1 MYKNFHLMAKPT
13 SFECNLNCDYCFYL
27 EKESLYKKEQNA
39 IAMSDEVL
47 ENYIKSYIASQST
60 DVVEF
65 AWQGGEPT
73 MVGLDFFHRALKYQ
87 TIHAN
92 GKIIKNT
99 LQTNGLLI
107 NEDWAYFLAKNH
119 FLVGI
124 SIDGMQVIH
133 DRYRITRSNKGS
145 FEKVINAIKIF
156 NDFGVEYNTLTVVN
170 NENYKHGAEIYCFL
184 KSIGS
189 KHHQYIP
196 IVEADNVDFSLDND
210 VIKIGRTHVKP
221 FSTPRSGYGQFMT
234 DVFDEWIKED
244 VGKVFIQLFDA
255 TLISWF
261 GYESSMC
268 LFNKE
273 CGQSL
278 VIERNG
284 DVYSCDHF
292 VYPEFCLGNIQQTPL
307 QELFLSEKQKK
318 FSCSKSSLSEQCKQC
333 QFESYCYGGCP
344 KHRIDTSVDQMPHN
358 YLCQSYQHYF
368 KHVSKYMDFMV
379 NELHQGRNVFA
390 VMDWAKGQRD

>member
-1 MYKNFHLMAKPT
+1 MSKNFHLMAKPT
-13 SFECNLNCDYCFYL
+13 SFECNLNCSYCFYL
-27 EKESLYKKEQNA
+27 EKESLYREEQKC

-47 ENYIKSYIASQST
+47 ENYIKSYIESQST

-73 MVGLDFFHRALKYQ
+73 MAGLGFFQRALQYQ
-87 TIHAN
+87 TKHSN

-107 NEDWAYFLAKNH
+107 NEDWAHFLAKNQI
-119 FLVGI
+119 LVGI
-124 SIDGMQVIH
+124 SIDGMQIIH
-133 DRYRITRSNKGS
+133 DCYRITRSGKGS
-145 FEKVINAIKIF
+145 FEKVVKAINLF
-156 NDFGVEYNTLTVVN
+156 NQYKVEYNTLTVIN
-170 NENYKHGAEIYCFL
+170 NKNYKYGADIYRFL
-184 KSIGS
+184 KSLGAN
-189 KHHQYIP
+189 HHQYIP
-196 IVEADNVDFSLDND
+196 IVEVADIHFPDDD
-210 VIKIGRTHVKP
+210 QIIKINHSSVKP
-221 FSTPRSGYGQFMT
+221 FSTPRGGFGQFMA

-244 VGKVFIQLFDA
+244 VGRVFIQLFDA

-278 VIERNG
+278 IIERNG

-292 VYPEFCLGNIQQTPL
+292 VYPEFRLGNIQQRSL
-307 QELFLSEKQKK
+307 QELISSERQNK
-318 FSCSKSSLSEQCKQC
+318 FSCAKSVLSQQCQQC
-333 QFESYCYGGCP
+333 QFSIYCYGGCP
-344 KHRIDTSVDQMPHN
+344 KHRIDTSVDQLPHN

-379 NELHQGRNVFA
+379 KELNQGRNVFS
-390 VMDWAKGQRD
+390 VMEWAKSQVE

>member
-1 MYKNFHLMAKPT
+1 MNKNFHLMAKPT

-27 EKESLYKKEQNA
+27 EKQSLYNKEQQC

-47 ENYIKSYIASQST
+47 ENYIKSYIESQST

-73 MVGLDFFHRALKYQ
+73 MAGLDFFQRALHYQ
-87 TIHAN
+87 TTHAN

-107 NEDWAYFLAKNH
+107 NQDWAYFLAKNQ

-124 SIDGMQVIH
+124 SIDGMQAIH
-133 DRYRITRSNKGS
+133 DRYRITRSGKGS
-145 FEKVINAIKIF
+145 FDKVINAIKLF
-156 NDFGVEYNTLTVVN
+156 NQFNVEYNTLTVVN
-170 NENYKHGAEIYCFL
+170 NENYKYGAEIYRFL

-189 KHHQYIP
+189 NHHQYIP
-196 IVEADNVDFSLDND
+196 IVEAENIHFTPDESK
-210 VIKIGRTHVKP
+210 IIIGRNSVKP
-221 FSTPRSGYGQFMT
+221 FSTPRDGYGQFMT
-234 DVFDEWIKED
+234 NVFDEWIKED

-278 VIERNG
+278 IIERNG

-292 VYPEFCLGNIQQTPL
+292 VYPEFRLGNIQQQSL
-307 QELFLSEKQKK
+307 QEIVSSDQQKK
-318 FSCSKSSLSEQCKQC
+318 FSCAKSVLSEQCQQC
-333 QFESYCYGGCP
+333 QFSTYCYGGCP
-344 KHRIDTSVDQMPHN
+344 KHRIDTSADQQPHN

-379 NELHQGRNVFA
+379 KELNQGRNVFA
-390 VMDWAKGQRD
+390 VMEWTKTN